1 MKRLA
6 LSIAISSALF
16 ACGTPETNESTATQ
30 AQTPTPVT
38 TTPSQTEAKAELGS
52 FGIELDVRDLS
63 VEPGDD
69 FFRHAGGKWLKEFEI
84 PADRTNFGAFTI
96 LRQRTEERV
105 KAIFDDLLASNP
117 GSDELEGR
125 IAQYFTSYMNDETVN
140 ELGIT
145 PLKPLLT
152 SIASIESKA
161 DIIAAL
167 GRSGTD
173 RTSSPIGVAVGVDRK
188 NPNRYMV
195 NMGHGGLG
203 LPDRDYYL
211 QDTERFQKIRASYE
225 EHIAKM
231 LGFAGVNG
239 AEDKAK
245 RIIEL
250 ETKIAEQHWSRADR
264 RNRDKTYNPYTVA
277 SLKTSFPNFDWDTF
291 LAATGL
297 PDFTDLNVGQP
308 SAFGPLIDIINS
320 VSVTD
325 WKAYLNFHAISN
337 HAGLLSDEISNANFE
352 FYGKTLR
359 GQPQQRERWT
369 RAVQQ
374 VAGRGNT
381 LGEAVGRI
389 YVERHFKADAK
400 RQMDDLVENLRVA
413 LGQRIDG
420 LDWMSEATK
429 KEAHEKL
436 ATFDP
441 KIGYPDEWK
450 DVSSIE
456 LKEDDLFGNVKRVR
470 EFYTNRTLARLNQP
484 TNKVEW
490 GRNTPQTVNATYNSA
505 FNQITFPAGILQPP
519 FFDPNADP
527 AVNYGGIGAVIG
539 HEMGHGFDD
548 QGSKS
553 DANGIQRNWWT
564 DDDRAKFEEKATALV
579 EQYNSY
585 EPVPGNFVDGRFTLG
600 ENIGDLGGL
609 SMAYH
614 AYKLSLNGEEAPV
627 IDGLTGDQRFFLAWA
642 QVWRAKAREAAT
654 LARLKSDPHS
664 PSEYRVN
671 GVVRNIDEW
680 YEAFNVTPD
689 HELYLPPE
697 ERVRIW

>member
-1 MKRLA
+1 MKRLL
-6 LSIAISSALF
+6 LSIAISTALF
-16 ACGTPETNESTATQ
+16 ACGNSEVNESTQSQPATP
-30 AQTPTPVT
+30 AAAPE
-38 TTPSQTEAKAELGS
+38 SAKAELGS
-52 FGIELDVRDLS
+52 FGIELDVRDLN
-63 VEPGDD
+63 VAPGDD
-69 FFRHAGGKWLKEFEI
+69 FFRYAGGKWLSEFEI
-84 PADRTNFGAFTI
+84 PSDRTTFGAFTI

-117 GSDELEGR
+117 AQGTLEGK
-125 IAQYFTSYMNDETVN
+125 IANYFTSYMNADKVN
-140 ELGIT
+140 ELGIS
-145 PLKPLLT
+145 PLRPLLVN
-152 SIASIESKA
+152 IANIETRK
-161 DIIAAL
+161 DLIDAL

-173 RTSSPIGVAVGVDRK
+173 RTSSPIGVFIGVDRK
-188 NPNRYMV
+188 DPNRYMV

-203 LPDRDYYL
+203 LPDKSYYL
-211 QDTERFQKIRASYE
+211 QDSERFQKIRAAYE
-225 EHIAKM
+225 LHIAQM
-231 LGFAGVNG
+231 LGFAGIENT
-239 AEDKAK
+239 EEKAK
-245 RIIEL
+245 RIMAL

-264 RNRDKTYNPYTVA
+264 RNRDKTYNPYTVS
-277 SLKTSFPNFDWDTF
+277 SLKKEFPELDWDTF
-291 LAATGL
+291 LAGTGL
-297 PDFTDLNVGQP
+297 PEFKDLNVGQP
-308 SAFGPLIDIINS
+308 SAFAALIDLMNT
-320 VSVTD
+320 VPVED
-325 WKAYLNFHAISN
+325 WRAYLNYHAISN
-337 HAGLLSDEISNANFE
+337 HAGLLSDEISDANFE

-359 GQPQQRERWT
+359 GQPEQRERWT

-381 LGEAVGRI
+381 LGEAVGKI
-389 YVERHFKADAK
+389 YVDRHFKADAK

-413 LGQRIDG
+413 LGQRIDN
-420 LDWMSEATK
+420 LSWMSDTTK
-429 KEAHEKL
+429 REAHEKL
-436 ATFDP
+436 STFDP

-456 LKEDDLFGNVKRVR
+456 LKADDLFGNVKRVR
-470 EFYTNRTLARLNQP
+470 EFYTNRSIARLNQP
-484 TNKVEW
+484 TNKIEW
-490 GRNTPQTVNATYNSA
+490 GRNTPQTVNATYNPA

-519 FFDPNADP
+519 FFDPAADP
-527 AVNYGGIGAVIG
+527 AVNYGAIGAVIG

-553 DANGIQRNWWT
+553 DAYGIQRNWWT
-564 DDDRAKFEEKATALV
+564 DEDRAKFEQKATALA
-579 EQYNSY
+579 EQYNGY

-614 AYKLSLNGEEAPV
+614 AYKLSLNGKEAPV
-627 IDGLTGDQRFFLAWA
+627 LDGLTGDQRFFLAWA

-664 PSEYRVN
+664 PAEYRVN

-680 YEAFNVTPD
+680 YEAFNVQPD